1 MNQNFSGQ
9 FKDPDIRRKWLEIA
23 GFSVSAVL
31 LYELGF
37 LLIVFLVPIQILYVR
52 RGENALLSSSVII
65 LIGIT
70 IVNLIQAGSSLGD
83 PLAGNLMLLDLLLPA
98 ALLAGLYLI
107 NTVRLSQFDR
117 TLRFIF
123 AAVLVGVISVPVVLY
138 FADNEVI
145 NAVLTTQVE
154 ALRDILADPASGEET
169 AIAMPAAEEL
179 ISYTK
184 NVFFST
190 YIFIYTVYLLINWFF
205 GMFFSARS
213 NYGNGVQAPDL
224 KRYHV
229 NDKLVWP
236 LLISWG
242 LVLLS
247 RIRELGVIEYAFWN
261 AALIL
266 LLFFTLQGAGIIWY
280 LMKKKELSMGF
291 RILIVLGLVALILIP
306 GINIA
311 VIAGIP
317 LLGVSEIWIK
327 YRMEQRS

>member
-23 GFSVSAVL
+23 GFSVGAVL

-37 LLIVFLVPIQILYVR
+37 LLIIFLVPIQILYVR
-52 RGENALLSSSVII
+52 RGENALLSSAVLI

-70 IVNLIQAGSSLGD
+70 LVNLIQAGSALGE
-83 PLAGNLMLLDLLLPA
+83 PLTGNLMLLDLLLPA
-98 ALLAGLYLI
+98 ALLAGLYII
-107 NTVRLSQFDR
+107 NTIRLSQFDR
-117 TLRFIF
+117 TMRFIF
-123 AAVLVGVISVPVVLY
+123 AAVLIGIISVPIVLY

-145 NAVLTTQVE
+145 NTVLQTQVE
-154 ALRDILADPASGEET
+154 TFRNILNDPEAAEEA
-169 AIAMPAAEEL
+169 AIAVPAAEEL

-205 GMFFSARS
+205 GMVFAARS
-213 NYGNGVQAPDL
+213 NYGDRVQAPDL

-229 NDKLVWP
+229 HDKLVWP

-247 RIRELGVIEYAFWN
+247 RIRDLGVIEYALWN

-280 LMKKKELSMGF
+280 LMIKKELSTGI
-291 RILIVLGLVALILIP
+291 RVLIVLGLIALLLIP
-306 GINIA
+306 VVNIA